1 MFVLMETNSNE
12 MSEYLKE
19 YLNYKIILGFII
31 TLIIAFFTLKGV
43 KKIVYNYSRKEVLL
57 LIKNDFVLLF
67 NNRVVNKIKQA
78 YSSLLVT
85 NTRKFVSSLVLI
97 VIVAFIYIEKNHF
110 KQHLLYQAYE
120 GYNKYKEEQLR
131 YNDFLYGKT
140 KENRTF
146 DAKSNISLDEKET
159 YVLVIGES
167 TTRSHLQLYNY
178 NRATNPK
185 LTTIQHELVVFEDVI
200 SPHTHTIPC
209 LEKMLT
215 LSNYEH
221 YDRKYNGTLIDIMKE
236 AGFETYWISNQ
247 IPVGIYETLITS
259 IAKSSDHVF
268 FTNLGGE
275 REQKSL
281 DEKVLPHFKKVLSN
295 KSINKKF
302 IIVHLLGTHV
312 QYENRY
318 PKKFN
323 VFKDTPKSIYSSD
336 DIFKTINHYDN
347 AVLYNDFI
355 VSEIIQLLKENSI
368 NERASLI
375 YLSDHGE
382 DVFETVDMS
391 GHSES
396 ISSRPMY
403 QVPFIFWSN
412 NPSQIGSIQQYKSR
426 KYMSDDLL
434 FTITDMANITFTG
447 NEPERSIINANF
459 KDRVRKIKDGKD
471 FDKLY
476 P

>member
-1 MFVLMETNSNE
+1 MFILMETNGVE
-12 MSEYLKE
+12 MAEYIRE
-19 YLNYKIILGFII
+19 YFNYKIILGFVL

-43 KKIVYNYSRKEVLL
+43 KKLVFQYNRGEVLL
-57 LIKNDFVLLF
+57 LIKNDILLLF
-67 NNRVVNKIKQA
+67 NKVANKIERT
-78 YSSLLVT
+78 YSYLIGS
-85 NTRKFVSSLVLI
+85 NTRKLITSLVVII
-97 VIVAFIYIEKNHF
+97 VVVFIYINKNHF
-110 KQHLLYQAYE
+110 KKHLLYQAYD
-120 GYNKYKEEQLR
+120 GYKKYKEEQLK
-131 YNDFLYGKT
+131 YNDFLYGKA
-140 KENRTF
+140 KEGRKF
-146 DAKSNISLDEKET
+146 DAKSNNLVHEKET

-178 NRATNPK
+178 ARATNPN
-185 LTTIQHELVVFEDVI
+185 LTKIKHELVVFEDVI

-221 YDRKYNGTLIDIMKE
+221 YDRKYEGTLIDIMKE

-259 IAKSSDHVF
+259 IAKSSDNVF
-268 FTNLGGE
+268 FTNLGEE

-281 DEKVLPHFKKVLSN
+281 DEKILPHFAKVLSN
-295 KSINKKF
+295 TSVNKKF
-302 IIVHLLGTHV
+302 IILHLLGTHV

-323 VFKDTPKSIYSSD
+323 VFNDAPQAIYASEE
-336 DIFKTINHYDN
+336 IFKTINHYDN

-355 VSEIIQLLKENSI
+355 MAEIINTLKEQTKG
-368 NERASLI
+368 EKTSLI

-382 DVFETVDMS
+382 DVFETVDMP

-403 QVPFIFWSN
+403 QIPFIFWSN
-412 NPSQIGSIQQYKSR
+412 NANQLSSLKDYKSR

-434 FTITDMANITFTG
+434 FTITDMANVSFNG
-447 NEPERSIINANF
+447 NELERSIINVNYQE
-459 KDRVRKIKDGKD
+459 RVRKIKDGKD
-471 FDKLY
+471 YDELY